1 MAYLAHISDL
11 HVGSVDF
18 REELLLQVVDE
29 INSSNPDATIVT
41 GDLTENGYYSEFQ
54 EAAEYLDMFNTPM
67 LVVPGNHDARHVG
80 DQTFREIIKGRYST
94 LVKGMYSTLHVK
106 SQDLQVIGLDSSEP
120 DLDYGKVGRSQE
132 KWMIEELHQAN
143 DNGLYRIIALHHHI
157 IPVPHTGR
165 ERNVLSDAGDILL
178 SMCRNHANLV
188 LSGHKH
194 IPHVWMVEDTA
205 FATAGTV
212 SSLKLRG
219 KQLSSYNTVDV
230 DEDYI
235 EILLNSAD
243 GEVTSLAKYQN
254 TCR

>member
-1 MAYLAHISDL
+1 MN
-11 HVGSVDF
+11 
-18 REELLLQVVDE
+18 R
-29 INSSNPDATIVT
+29 
-41 GDLTENGYYSEFQ
+41 
-54 EAAEYLDMFNTPM
+54 
-67 LVVPGNHDARHVG
+67 
-80 DQTFREIIKGRYST
+80 
-94 LVKGMYSTLHVK
+94 
-106 SQDLQVIGLDSSEP
+106 
-120 DLDYGKVGRSQE
+120 
-132 KWMIEELHQAN
+132 
-143 DNGLYRIIALHHHI
+143 
-157 IPVPHTGR
+157 PVPDHSTPPSHHPGSPHR
-165 ERNVLSDAGDILL
+165 KERNVLSDAGDILL

-230 DEDYI
+230 DEDHI

-243 GEVTSLAKYQN
+243 GEVTSLAKYEN